1 MPTNQAQKNKKRILL
16 VDDHPVLRKGLVR
29 LIDSKED
36 FVVCGEAS
44 SATDAMAMIRTLNP
58 DLVIVDIGL
67 PGTSGIEL
75 TKTIRAEFPKLPVLI
90 LSMHEETLYA
100 TRALRAG
107 AMGYIVKQDAIDN
120 IAAALQEAFSGRR
133 YLSPV
138 IATQL
143 QHNGPGNLPALTDDP
158 VSVLTDREFEI
169 FELIGKGR
177 EVREISEALGVS
189 PKTVETHRTN
199 IKDKLKL
206 KNARQVARLAVQ
218 WLGQRGVSVYIL
230 IAMSG
235 TLRHPGS
242 RLNSKLN

>member
-1 MPTNQAQKNKKRILL
+1 MATKSAAKKILL

-29 LIDSKED
+29 LIDSKDE

-44 SATDAMAMIRTLNP
+44 TAVDAMALIR
-58 DLVIVDIGL
+58 DLKPHLIVVDIGL

-75 TKTIRAEFPKLPVLI
+75 TKTIRAEFPQLPVLI
-90 LSMHEETLYA
+90 LSMHEEALYA

-107 AMGYIVKQDAIDN
+107 AMGYIVKQDAVDN
-120 IAAALQEAFSGRR
+120 IAAALREALNGRR

-138 IATQL
+138 IAAQL
-143 QHNGPGNLPALTDDP
+143 QHNGPGGQTAATDDP
-158 VSVLTDREFEI
+158 MSVLTDREFEI

-199 IKDKLKL
+199 IKEKLKL

-218 WLGQRGVSVYIL
+218 WLGQHAV
-230 IAMSG
+230 
-235 TLRHPGS
+235 
-242 RLNSKLN
+242 

>member
-1 MPTNQAQKNKKRILL
+1 MTATKGNPTKILL

-29 LIDSKED
+29 LIDTKNG

-44 SATDAMAMIRTLNP
+44 AATDAMIQIRDLRP

-67 PGTSGIEL
+67 PGASGIEL
-75 TKTIRAEFPKLPVLI
+75 TKTIRAEFPRIPVLI
-90 LSMHEETLYA
+90 LSMHEEALYA

-120 IAAALQEAFSGRR
+120 IVVALDEVLNGGR

-138 IATQL
+138 IAAQM
-143 QHNGPGNLPALTDDP
+143 HSNGPGGEALPTNDPMAL
-158 VSVLTDREFEI
+158 LTDREFEV
-169 FELIGKGR
+169 FEMIGKGR

-199 IKDKLKL
+199 IKEKLKL
-206 KNARQVARLAVQ
+206 KNARQVTRMAVQ
-218 WLGQRGVSVYIL
+218 WLGQQAV
-230 IAMSG
+230 
-235 TLRHPGS
+235 
-242 RLNSKLN
+242 

>member
-1 MPTNQAQKNKKRILL
+1 MAAKHDKKRILL

-29 LIDSKED
+29 LIDSKDE

-44 SATDAMAMIRTLNP
+44 TAADAVAQIAKLQP
-58 DLVIVDIGL
+58 HLVIVDIGL

-75 TKTIRAEFPKLPVLI
+75 TKTIRAEFSDLPVLI
-90 LSMHEETLYA
+90 LSMHEEALYA

-120 IAAALQEAFSGRR
+120 ISVALREALNGRR

-138 IATQL
+138 IAVHL
-143 QHNGPGNLPALTDDP
+143 QQNGPDSQSPPTDDP
-158 VSVLTDREFEI
+158 ISLLTDREFEI
-169 FELIGKGR
+169 FELIGKGH

-199 IKDKLKL
+199 IKEKLKL

-218 WLGQRGVSVYIL
+218 WLGQRAV
-230 IAMSG
+230 
-235 TLRHPGS
+235 
-242 RLNSKLN
+242 

>member
-1 MPTNQAQKNKKRILL
+1 MTASKPKAKKILL

-29 LIDSKED
+29 LIDAKDE

-44 SATDAMAMIRTLNP
+44 SAADAMTLIRDLTP

-75 TKTIRAEFPKLPVLI
+75 TKTIRAEFPNLPVLI
-90 LSMHEETLYA
+90 LSMHEEALYA

-120 IAAALQEAFSGRR
+120 IATALHDALNARR

-138 IATQL
+138 IAAQMQT
-143 QHNGPGNLPALTDDP
+143 NGPGGELHPTNDPMAL
-158 VSVLTDREFEI
+158 LTDREFEI
-169 FELIGKGR
+169 FELIGKGH
-177 EVREISEALGVS
+177 EVREISKALGVS

-199 IKDKLKL
+199 IKEKLKL
-206 KNARQVARLAVQ
+206 KNARQVTRMAVQ
-218 WLGQRGVSVYIL
+218 WLGQQAV
-230 IAMSG
+230 
-235 TLRHPGS
+235 
-242 RLNSKLN
+242 

>member
-1 MPTNQAQKNKKRILL
+1 MSPKHAQQNRKRVLL

-29 LIDSKED
+29 LIDSKAE

-44 SATDAMAMIRTLNP
+44 TAVDAMALIRQLKP
-58 DLVIVDIGL
+58 DLVIADIGL

-75 TKTIRAEFPKLPVLI
+75 TKTIRAEFHQLPVLI
-90 LSMHEETLYA
+90 LSMHEEALYA

-120 IAAALQEAFSGRR
+120 IAAALRDALNGRR

-138 IATQL
+138 IAAQL
-143 QHNGPGNLPALTDDP
+143 QHNGPGGQTPSTDDP
-158 VSVLTDREFEI
+158 VSLLTDREFEI
-169 FELIGKGR
+169 FELIGQGH

-199 IKDKLKL
+199 IKEKLKL

-218 WLGQRGVSVYIL
+218 WRGQRAV
-230 IAMSG
+230 
-235 TLRHPGS
+235 
-242 RLNSKLN
+242 